1 MVNFTI
7 FLDLYECS
15 VDMYARCNLLCLA
28 MRVDKCVTWFMT
40 SNEKYCNEKQGH
52 FRQL

>member
-28 MRVDKCVTWFMT
+28 TRVDKCVT
-40 SNEKYCNEKQGH
+40 
-52 FRQL
+52 